1 MTVQE
6 LLTGLGNITGAALTF
21 FFILG
26 LVLIAEL
33 WYLRPK
39 RKLPP
44 IPPSVGA
51 ETSLSLPGAEASLPP
66 KPEGFSPLSQKQIY
80 LVGLL
85 VFLLV
90 IIPFGV
96 FLFKRT
102 QEAKKEVALIPSP
115 TAVVGKLAPPTK
127 TPFPLPTSTLV
138 PLSGQATPS
147 ATPRELAVSGLTTPT
162 PTPTLRPRMS
172 PTPAPGWLPK
182 GGFVS
187 ATPSATPLP
196 KAQKP
201 KELPDASFSA
211 EVVFLVIAGLLALL
225 VGTGEAWERLKR

>member
-6 LLTGLGNITGAALTF
+6 LLTGLGNVTGAALTF
-21 FFILG
+21 FLILG
-26 LVLIAEL
+26 LVLIVEL

-44 IPPSVGA
+44 IPPPVGVTTPLA
-51 ETSLSLPGAEASLPP
+51 PPGMEAALPP
-66 KPEGFSPLSQKQIY
+66 KPGGFSPLSQKQIY
-80 LVGLL
+80 LVGFL

-90 IIPFGV
+90 IIPFAV

-102 QEAKKEVALIPSP
+102 QEAKKEVALVPSP
-115 TAVVGKLAPPTK
+115 TADVRKLAPPTK
-127 TPFPLPTSTLV
+127 TPFPLSTPTLA
-138 PLSGQATPS
+138 PLPGQATPS
-147 ATPRELAVSGLTTPT
+147 ATPRELAAGGLITPT
-162 PTPTLRPRMS
+162 PTPTLRPTMS
-172 PTPAPGWLPK
+172 PTPTPGWQPK

-201 KELPDASFSA
+201 KELPDTSFSA
-211 EVVFLVIAGLLALL
+211 QAAFLAIAGLSALL
-225 VGTGEAWERLKR
+225 VGVGEVWGRLKR